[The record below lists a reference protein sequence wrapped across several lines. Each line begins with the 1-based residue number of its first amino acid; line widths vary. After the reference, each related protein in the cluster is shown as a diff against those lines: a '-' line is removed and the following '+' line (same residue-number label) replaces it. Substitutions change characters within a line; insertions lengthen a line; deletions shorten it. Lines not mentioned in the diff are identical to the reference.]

1 VRKLGNSRASAK
13 PDFRKIIE
21 QTFKKPIEELKRKS
35 PDEILELI
43 KTYGRGRDLLFPSGK
58 VDYGLSSETDP
69 LKALLVHR
77 PGPEVELVDEKD
89 PWKWLMDRK
98 PDLDKALPEYDNMI
112 DLIRRE
118 AGAET
123 IFLHTPSKG
132 KPVVFPPNQSYP
144 RDHGFM
150 TPYGAVIGNPDVP
163 RVYEEYFVM
172 RRLLAIDVPIIF
184 KVYGAGRMESGDVI
198 YLDEKTLL
206 VGLSYRTNS
215 IGCEQIKA
223 VLENWAVDRV
233 IQVPLRPD
241 IMHLDGVFNIASRTV
256 AAVCPKAVSEDFVKF
271 VERKGFDLIQVP
283 EEGYQTLATNWLAL
297 APGKIL
303 FVDGEE
309 RMNIST
315 RKELEK
321 RGIDVVSWKM
331 PELIGGGGGPR
342 CMTMPLFRSKD

>member
-1 VRKLGNSRASAK
+1 M
-13 PDFRKIIE
+13 
-21 QTFKKPIEELKRKS
+21 PIEELRKKS

-43 KTYGRGRDLLFPSGK
+43 KACGRGRNWLFPSGK
-58 VDYGLSSETDP
+58 VDYGLNSEIDP

-89 PWKWLMDRK
+89 PWKWLMDWK
-98 PDLDKALPEYDNMI
+98 PDLDKALAEYDNMI

-123 IFLHTPSKG
+123 IFLHTTVDG

-150 TPYGAVIGNPDVP
+150 TPYGAVIGNPDIP
-163 RVYEEYFVM
+163 RAYEEYFVM
-172 RRLLAIDVPIIF
+172 RKLLALDIPVIF

-206 VGLSYRTNS
+206 VGHSYRTNS
-215 IGCEQIKA
+215 IGYEQIKA
-223 VLENWAVDRV
+223 VLEGWIVDEV
-233 IQVPLRPD
+233 VDVPVRSD
-241 IMHLDGVFNIASRTV
+241 FMHLDVAFNIASETV
-256 AAVCPKAVSEDFVKF
+256 AAVCPE
-271 VERKGFDLIQVP
+271 GVP
-283 EEGYQTLATNWLAL
+283 EEFINFVKNKGFEMIRVPEQESTTLATNWLCL
-297 APGKIL
+297 ASGKIL

-309 RMNIST
+309 KMNIST

-321 RGIDVVSWKM
+321 HGIDVISWKM
-331 PELIGGGGGPR
+331 PELIGGAGGPR
-342 CMTMPLFRSKD
+342 CMTMPLSRRKD